1 MVSNSQV
8 DRETDTRQRLI
19 DAASDIF
26 IEQGFKA
33 AKIREIVKQAHAN
46 LAAINY
52 YFGGKEGLYAA
63 VIQHTASLVF
73 EEQSQRLVA
82 HATSSP
88 EDQLKE
94 YIRIFLKRLLDD
106 TIQARWGKLIARE
119 TVEPTAAFDMVVE
132 KYILPAHAELKK
144 IIRAILGV
152 GASEQSVQRSA
163 MSVVGLCLYYQT
175 ARRAVGRLDPDFSF
189 TPAEVIRLAE
199 HITAFSL
206 AGLSDLAQKQS
217 RSAASQ

>member
-1 MVSNSQV
+1 MRTVQTNHK
-8 DRETDTRQRLI
+8 TDTRERLI
-19 DAASDIF
+19 EAASGIF
-26 IEQGFKA
+26 IEQGYKA
-33 AKIREIVKQAHAN
+33 AKIRDIVKHARAN

-63 VIQHTASLVF
+63 VIQHTASLVY
-73 EEQSQRLVA
+73 EEQSRSLVT
-82 HATSSP
+82 HAKSSP
-88 EDQLKE
+88 EEQLKE

-132 KYILPAHAELKK
+132 KYILPAHTELKK
-144 IIRAILGV
+144 IIRAILGT
-152 GASEQSVQRSA
+152 GTSEESVRRSA

-175 ARRAVGRLDPDFSF
+175 ARRAVVRLDPDFSF

-199 HITAFSL
+199 HINAFSL
-206 AGLSDLAQKQS
+206 AGLRDLAQKHSDPATS
-217 RSAASQ
+217 R

>member
-1 MVSNSQV
+1 MG
-8 DRETDTRQRLI
+8 TDQDDHAADARWRLLE
-19 DAASDIF
+19 AASDIF

-33 AKIREIVKQAHAN
+33 AKTRDIVKRAHVN

-52 YFGGKEGLYAA
+52 YFGGKEGLYTA
-63 VIQHTASLVF
+63 VIQHTASRVF
-73 EEQSQRLVA
+73 EEQSQRLEA
-82 HATSSP
+82 HAASKP
-88 EDQLKE
+88 EDRLME

-106 TIQARWGKLIARE
+106 TLQARWGKLIARE

-144 IIRAILGV
+144 IIRAILGR
-152 GASEQSVQRSA
+152 GASEESVRRSA

-175 ARRAVGRLDPDFSF
+175 ARRAVGRLDPDFHF
-189 TPAEVIRLAE
+189 APADVSRLAE

-206 AGLSDLAQKQS
+206 AGLRDQAQKPS
-217 RSAASQ
+217 RPAATE

>member
-1 MVSNSQV
+1 MSKTKI
-8 DRETDTRQRLI
+8 DHETDTRQRLI
-19 DAASDIF
+19 EAASDIF

-33 AKIREIVKQAHAN
+33 AKIRDIVKRAHAN

-52 YFGGKEGLYAA
+52 YFGGKDGLYAA

-73 EEQSQRLVA
+73 EEQSQGLGAYAV
-82 HATSSP
+82 SSP

-144 IIRAILGV
+144 IIRAILGAD
-152 GASEQSVQRSA
+152 ASEQSVRRSA

-175 ARRAVGRLDPDFSF
+175 ARRAVGCLDPEFSF
-189 TPAEVIRLAE
+189 TPAEVQRLAE
-199 HITAFSL
+199 YITAFSL
-206 AGLSDLAQKQS
+206 AGLNDLAQKQS
-217 RSAASQ
+217 RPAAS

>member
-1 MVSNSQV
+1 MSDTQI
-8 DRETDTRQRLI
+8 DRETDTRERLI
-19 DAASDIF
+19 EAASHVF

-33 AKIREIVKQAHAN
+33 AKIRDIVKHARAN

-63 VIQHTASLVF
+63 VIQHTASLVL
-73 EEQSQRLVA
+73 EEQSQGLGA
-82 HATSSP
+82 HAASSP
-88 EDQLKE
+88 EDQLNE

-106 TIQARWGKLIARE
+106 TVQARWGKLIARE

-152 GASEQSVQRSA
+152 GASEQSVRRSA

-175 ARRAVGRLDPDFSF
+175 ARRAVGRLDPDISF
-189 TPAEVIRLAE
+189 TPAEVTRLAE
-199 HITAFSL
+199 FITAFSL
-206 AGLSDLAQKQS
+206 AGLRDLAQKPS
-217 RSAASQ
+217 LPAASK